1 MLSYGFA
8 NRMRTT
14 NFVHLNFLKSQDHRD
29 EEAENRQVTPTPDLQ
44 QVVRLRLP
52 KYFNFSH
59 ADFFF

>member
-1 MLSYGFA
+1 
-8 NRMRTT
+8 MRTT